1 MNAAHEAARTYAS
14 RQPDKA
20 TLRLPTL
27 ADDAT
32 AGTRETKSGRLVA
45 LAILLGLSVSLLCM
59 AGGISHIYQDKGIPA
74 KIRTKISKP
83 INEISFALVL
93 LSVAQAVYG
102 IALLIKSK
110 PSTCATQSKEVSE
123 ALENLSVSR
132 IIRKRDSLSAHELL
146 KLVQEQS
153 LELKQAK
160 TFQRYLIEKASHV
173 VCILDAKG
181 NFLSVSRASLSAW
194 GYPNQ
199 ELEGQCLCDYI
210 EDAARVFSGLM
221 SVAGTNGKVEVQS
234 KLIARDGELLDIV
247 WTAYWSKSDNA
258 LFCVAQDFTERNR
271 TERERREFIAMVTHD
286 LRTPISSFH
295 CILELLNNGVL
306 GSLDERG
313 KRLVNNVSRD
323 FGRLERLIS
332 DMLDIERAESAH
344 ALFECDMVSLD
355 EIVTHAADLVAVQA
369 NNQGIKVNVS
379 GPSVSAWGD
388 RDQLMRV
395 VLNLLGNAVKFSPDN
410 SVIEVRLDDADD
422 MVRVSVVDCGP
433 GISAERLNR
442 VFDKFETEK
451 LSAAKRAGGTGL
463 GLAICKAIVR
473 NHGGEIGVFSQVGH
487 GSEFW
492 FTVPKER
499 KPTTSGSQPVV
510 GQPDQASRELL
521 SA

>member
-1 MNAAHEAARTYAS
+1 
-14 RQPDKA
+14 
-20 TLRLPTL
+20 
-27 ADDAT
+27 
-32 AGTRETKSGRLVA
+32 
-45 LAILLGLSVSLLCM
+45 
-59 AGGISHIYQDKGIPA
+59 
-74 KIRTKISKP
+74 
-83 INEISFALVL
+83 FALVL

-271 TERERREFIAMVTHD
+271 TERERREFIAMV
-286 LRTPISSFH
+286 
-295 CILELLNNGVL
+295 
-306 GSLDERG
+306 
-313 KRLVNNVSRD
+313 
-323 FGRLERLIS
+323 
-332 DMLDIERAESAH
+332 
-344 ALFECDMVSLD
+344 
-355 EIVTHAADLVAVQA
+355 
-369 NNQGIKVNVS
+369 
-379 GPSVSAWGD
+379 
-388 RDQLMRV
+388 
-395 VLNLLGNAVKFSPDN
+395 
-410 SVIEVRLDDADD
+410 
-422 MVRVSVVDCGP
+422 
-433 GISAERLNR
+433 
-442 VFDKFETEK
+442 
-451 LSAAKRAGGTGL
+451 
-463 GLAICKAIVR
+463 
-473 NHGGEIGVFSQVGH
+473 
-487 GSEFW
+487 
-492 FTVPKER
+492 
-499 KPTTSGSQPVV
+499 
-510 GQPDQASRELL
+510 
-521 SA
+521 